1 MNYLKKWSFFPSWI
15 AYSHSWV
22 NFLKLAVEFP
32 WYDWLLLN
40 VCNTF
45 IIKWLNKYMRW
56 FSDLH
61 TDVGIWWNNHQKD
74 DVRSFQYLLMLV
86 FSLLA
91 GMTNLKELDLSRCS
105 KITDAGIEHLLTISA
120 LQKLC
125 ISETCVTSD
134 GVARLCS
141 LTNLLTLDLG
151 GLCVSDSALSS
162 LQVEH
167 FKYAFF
173 YLFYMFPYEVAA
185 ASIEIF
191 YYFIHT
197 SFTCISIAM

>member
-1 MNYLKKWSFFPSWI
+1 
-15 AYSHSWV
+15 
-22 NFLKLAVEFP
+22 
-32 WYDWLLLN
+32 
-40 VCNTF
+40 
-45 IIKWLNKYMRW
+45 
-56 FSDLH
+56 
-61 TDVGIWWNNHQKD
+61 
-74 DVRSFQYLLMLV
+74 MLV